1 MSSQNGASETT
12 AESVVNDLTDNELI
26 DEIIRNPSAGMR
38 ILIDEYSSV
47 VFGAVN
53 SRLSGVCSYDEIEA
67 CVSLVFTE
75 FYFHIKKFDSRKCS
89 VKTFLCALARNKAI
103 EEYRRATRYS
113 LRVRQEDDLLLE
125 LPDSFDLQSLTERRI
140 SERQLL
146 RAVDS
151 LGNPDS
157 RIIIRRY
164 FYAQPSKQIAR
175 EMGMTDAAVRK
186 RISRSLARLKQ
197 MLEDDDD

>member
-1 MSSQNGASETT
+1 M
-12 AESVVNDLTDNELI
+12 I

>member
-1 MSSQNGASETT
+1 M
-12 AESVVNDLTDNELI
+12 TDHELI
-26 DEIIRNPSAGMR
+26 AEIARNPSAGMR
-38 ILIDEYSSV
+38 ILIEDYSSI

-53 SRLSGVCSYDEIEA
+53 SRLSGISSYDEIEA
-67 CVSLVFTE
+67 CVSMVFTE
-75 FYFHIKKFDSRKCS
+75 FYFNLKKFDSRRCS
-89 VKTFLCALARNKAI
+89 IKTYLCSLARNKAI
-103 EEYRRATRYS
+103 EEYRRATRHR

-125 LPDSFDLQSLTERRI
+125 LPDSFDMESVTEKRI
-140 SERQLL
+140 IERQLL

-164 FYAQPSKQIAR
+164 FYSQPSKQIAR

-186 RISRSLARLKQ
+186 RISRALARLKQ
-197 MLEDDDD
+197 LLEDDHDASIFNKPKG

>member
-1 MSSQNGASETT
+1 MYLS
-12 AESVVNDLTDNELI
+12 DNELI
-26 DEIIRNPSAGMR
+26 SLILKDPSEGMKV
-38 ILIDEYSSV
+38 LIDQYSST

-53 SRLSGVCSYDEIEA
+53 SRLGGVCSYDEIEA
-67 CVSLVFTE
+67 CVSQVFSE
-75 FYFHIKKFDSRKCS
+75 FYFNLKTFDRRKCS
-89 VKTFLCALARNKAI
+89 LKTWLCVLARNMAI
-103 EEYRRATRYS
+103 EEFRRATRYS
-113 LRVRQEDDLLLE
+113 VLVHSDDDLLMDW
-125 LPDSFDLQSLTERRI
+125 PDGFDIEDAAERRMT
-140 SERQLL
+140 ERQLL

-186 RISRSLARLKQ
+186 RISRSLVKLREILR
-197 MLEDDDD
+197 EDPYNFDS

>member
-1 MSSQNGASETT
+1 MK
-12 AESVVNDLTDNELI
+12 
-26 DEIIRNPSAGMR
+26 
-38 ILIDEYSSV
+38 ILIEKYSSV

-53 SRLSGVCSYDEIEA
+53 SSLSGVCSYDEIEA

-75 FYFHIKKFDSRKCS
+75 FYFNLKKYDIQRCGIKTYLSS
-89 VKTFLCALARNKAI
+89 IARNKAI
-103 EEYRRATRYS
+103 EEYRRATRHS
-113 LRVRQEDDLLLE
+113 LRVRQEDDMLLE
-125 LPDSFDLQSLTERRI
+125 LPDSFDMESLTERRI

-151 LGNPDS
+151 LGLPDS

-164 FYAQPSKQIAR
+164 FYAQSSKQIAR

-186 RISRSLARLKQ
+186 RISRSLARLREI
-197 MLEDDDD
+197 LEDEII

>member
-1 MSSQNGASETT
+1 MI
-12 AESVVNDLTDNELI
+12 AEI
-26 DEIIRNPSAGMR
+26 KRNPSSGMR
-38 ILIDEYSSV
+38 LVIDTYSPV

-53 SRLSGVCSYDEIEA
+53 SRLNGVCSYDEIEA

-75 FYFHIKKFDSRKCS
+75 FYFNMKKFDCRRCS
-89 VKTFLCALARNKAI
+89 IKTYLCSLARNKAI
-103 EEYRRATRYS
+103 EEYRRATRHS
-113 LRVRQEDDLLLE
+113 LRVHQEDDLLLE
-125 LPDSFDLQSLTERRI
+125 LPDSFDMESLTERRI
-140 SERQLL
+140 SEKQLL

-164 FYAQPSKQIAR
+164 FYSQPSKQIAR

-186 RISRSLARLKQ
+186 RISRSLARLRVL
-197 MLEDDDD
+197 LEDDND

>member
-1 MSSQNGASETT
+1 MMI
-12 AESVVNDLTDNELI
+12 LTDEELI
-26 DEIIRNPSAGMR
+26 AEIKRDSSLGMR

-53 SRLSGVCSYDEIEA
+53 SRLNGVCSYDEIEA

-75 FYFHIKKFDSRKCS
+75 FYFGLKRYDCRRCGIKTYLSS
-89 VKTFLCALARNKAI
+89 LARNKAI
-103 EEYRRATRYS
+103 EEYRRAMRHS
-113 LRVRQEDDLLLE
+113 LRVRQEDDMLLE
-125 LPDSFDLQSLTERRI
+125 LPDSFDMESLSERHI
-140 SERQLL
+140 SENHLL

-164 FYAQPSKQIAR
+164 FYAQSSKQIAR
-175 EMGMTDAAVRK
+175 EMGMSDSAVRK
-186 RISRSLARLKQ
+186 RISRSLVRLRDLLKD
-197 MLEDDDD
+197 EID